1 MSHKISAYKKALK
14 ELTFYNKKCSLIDV
28 KINLINQK
36 KRSQDVLKRLKRI
49 DKIHE
54 LDLKKIK
61 LKHKG
66 LKIWDHFLNN
76 PDNFGWQTELK

>member
-1 MSHKISAYKKALK
+1 MSHKIAAYKKALK

-54 LDLKKIK
+54 LDLQKIK

-66 LKIWDHFLNN
+66 LKIWGDFLNN